1 MRFVH
6 VLMFIHISDHFE
18 GFRVT
23 NVTRFR
29 IGIVLFVK
37 VNPDRKEVGVNS
49 VAKNHTSQQFA
60 PKQRQ
65 VNPVMQNIYS
75 LYIIKY

>member
-18 GFRVT
+18 GFRVR

-29 IGIVLFVK
+29 IGVVLFVK

-49 VAKNHTSQQFA
+49 IAKKSHITT
-60 PKQRQ
+60 
-65 VNPVMQNIYS
+65 NIKEKLILFLS
-75 LYIIKY
+75 